1 MGSFNL
7 KSIWKQNGGTG
18 GSTNLEQRV
27 QAIENGYFK
36 KEGGTL
42 QIVRNTTDFYNN
54 VVLKQNGYVD
64 HVDTQAP
71 TSMINKQYLEQQL
84 TATNNQI
91 QTLETNAVKITG
103 DQSIAGVKTFTNT
116 GEAIKINSGTDNSAY
131 VAGYKSNN
139 RRIWYF
145 GKGSS
150 SNDEFVIGSTSNIKL
165 EAANIIH
172 CNSKKL
178 TNVADPAA
186 NTDAATKQYVDN
198 RIKFRI
204 VDATINAS
212 STYNVEP
219 TAGYQI
225 INVMVGRKRPSDNFY
240 FFEYPTTLNK
250 QVFYSSD
257 NKIKIYNQGNVN
269 GFSNNEFKIFITE
282 MKV

>member
-1 MGSFNL
+1 MGNFKI
-7 KSIWKQNGGTG
+7 KSIWESKNTG
-18 GSTNLEQRV
+18 GGNVPADLENR
-27 QAIENGYFK
+27 
-36 KEGGTL
+36 L
-42 QIVRNTTDFYNN
+42 Q
-54 VVLKQNGYVD
+54 
-64 HVDTQAP
+64 
-71 TSMINKQYLEQQL
+71 E
-84 TATNNQI
+84 
-91 QTLETNAVKITG
+91 LETNAVKITG

-116 GEAIKINSGTDNSAY
+116 GEAIKINSGTDTSAY

-198 RIKFRI
+198 RIKKRVLSI
-204 VDATINAS
+204 TNTQGNTYTIQ
-212 STYNVEP
+212 P
-219 TAGYQI
+219 TQGYEI
-225 INVMVGRKRPSDNFY
+225 ISVMVGRKRTAEGYY
-240 FFEYPTTLNK
+240 FFNYQSTLNFQLFMDGNGAWK
-250 QVFYSSD
+250 LYTEGAVSGFNGDY
-257 NKIKIYNQGNVN
+257 KIIVV
-269 GFSNNEFKIFITE
+269 E

>member
-1 MGSFNL
+1 MAV
-7 KSIWKQNGGTG
+7 KWKWNNNTG
-18 GSTNLEQRV
+18 GGNVPADLTQRV
-27 QAIENGYFK
+27 Q
-36 KEGGTL
+36 
-42 QIVRNTTDFYNN
+42 
-54 VVLKQNGYVD
+54 
-64 HVDTQAP
+64 
-71 TSMINKQYLEQQL
+71 
-84 TATNNQI
+84 
-91 QTLETNAVKITG
+91 TLENEVVKKTG

-165 EAANIIH
+165 EASNIIH

-186 NTDAATKQYVDN
+186 NNDAATKQYVDN
-198 RIKFRI
+198 RMKKRI
-204 VDATINAS
+204 EAVNINANSTHTIN
-212 STYNVEP
+212 P
-219 TAGYQI
+219 TSGYEI
-225 INVMVGRKRPSDNFY
+225 VSVMVGRKRTSDGFY

-250 QVFYSSD
+250 QVFLD
-257 NKIKIYNQGNVN
+257 NTTFKIYNHGNVS
-269 GFSNNEFKIFITE
+269 GFSNNEFKIVILE